1 MLDLAVIGVFIVS
14 LLALGF
20 SAKLRS
26 LTAYEFLAAG
36 RNLTLPSFVAA
47 LVSTWY
53 GGVLGIGESVTYFGL
68 GTWLLLGVPY
78 YIFGLIYALYLAPK
92 VRAAEQLSIPERFH
106 RRFGKS
112 AALVAAV
119 LVFLLAVP
127 AAHVLMLGVLTQM
140 LTGWGLWASLAAG
153 ALIGTAFL
161 YKGGLL
167 ADVRVAILAF
177 VMMYVG
183 FGVIL
188 VFCLR
193 QGLPWDVWPAKIDPA
208 LMRFDGGTSAI
219 NIVGFFLLGA
229 WTIVDPGFHQR
240 CSGSASPEIARRG
253 VLISVL
259 CWFVFDALTISTGLY
274 AMSMLAKPPDPAIQ
288 TFPAFASVVLP
299 PGWRAVFLCGLIGA
313 IVSALV
319 GYSLVGGATLGREIV
334 GRLRP
339 GADADHVRW
348 SRIGIG
354 ATILL
359 AIPLAAGIPSVVNL
373 WYQWGGCITG
383 ALLIPVVLAYR
394 AESRI
399 AGTWIAASIA
409 AAFLA
414 SATWM
419 VVGIS
424 QGNAM
429 LNVTIGGE
437 DVGIGTLVPALAV
450 SVVVLGLGA
459 LIQRRNPS

>member
-1 MLDLAVIGVFIVS
+1 LDLAVIGVFVAA

-20 SAKLRS
+20 SARLRS
-26 LTAYEFLAAG
+26 LTAVEFLVAG

-78 YIFGLIYALYLAPK
+78 YVFGLIYALYLAPK
-92 VRAAEQLSIPERFH
+92 VRAAEQLSIPERFE
-106 RRFGKS
+106 RRFGRS
-112 AALVAAV
+112 SALVAAV
-119 LVFLLAVP
+119 LIFLLAVP

-140 LTGWGLWASLAAG
+140 LTGWGQWISLAVG
-153 ALIGTAFL
+153 ALVGTAFL

-183 FGVIL
+183 FGVML
-188 VFCLR
+188 AFCL
-193 QGLPWDVWPAKIDPA
+193 QHGAPWDIWTSKVDPK
-208 LMRFDGGTSAI
+208 LMRFDGGTSAV
-219 NIVGFFLLGA
+219 NVVGFFLLGA

-240 CSGSASPEIARRG
+240 CSGTASPQIARRG
-253 VLISVL
+253 VLISVV
-259 CWFVFDALTISTGLY
+259 CWFVFDAMTISTGLY
-274 AMSMLAKPPDPAIQ
+274 AMSLMPAAEQPIQ

-299 PGWRAVFLCGLIGA
+299 PGWKAVFLCGLIGA

-334 GRLRP
+334 GRIKP
-339 GADADHVRW
+339 SADADHVRW
-348 SRIGIG
+348 SRIGIA

-383 ALLIPVVLAYR
+383 SLLLPVLMAYR
-394 AESRI
+394 SDRQFPGA
-399 AGTWIAASIA
+399 WIAASIA
-409 AAFLA
+409 AAFLV

-419 VVGIS
+419 VVAIN

-429 LNVTIGGE
+429 LNVSIGGE

-450 SVVVLGLGA
+450 SALVLCLGA
-459 LIQRRNPS
+459 LIRRENPS